1 MKKLYVEEEPDYA
14 ALKISRLTNFIFS
27 HLTLKAQI
35 GADGPFLF
43 SECPLLAEGNSY
55 FHIDIPVT
63 IAVLFKYGLH
73 VTECLQCD
81 TVVLPALKVKLCA
94 IFL

>member
-1 MKKLYVEEEPDYA
+1 M
-14 ALKISRLTNFIFS
+14 KISRLINFTFS

-35 GADGPFLF
+35 GADGHSIF
-43 SECPLLAEGNSY
+43 SDCPLLAEGNPY
-55 FHIDIPVT
+55 FHTDIPVT
-63 IAVLFKYGLH
+63 AAVLFKYGLQ

-94 IFL
+94 VFL